1 MHLVVNVR
9 VVKTR
14 LNKKGEWP
22 LYYRTTIGGRRAEI
36 CSGYSV
42 QPKYWDDIS
51 KSIKKGNV
59 QYDAVAACVEAD
71 KAKLLRL
78 YSEFQVAGKAVSPE
92 DLLKRFQGKQ
102 QRVPTLL
109 QALDQLMDEYLIQ
122 IGSPGF
128 SKGRYKRYEVFRRKM
143 VRFLANRFKAQD
155 VELDK
160 LSIQFIIGYELF
172 LKTQDQLDISTVGVY
187 LKIFKRLIN
196 FSISQ
201 EWLDSDP
208 FTGFRCKSKK
218 VDRPYLIE
226 EELKT
231 LEDKTFSTDR
241 LSIVRDLFVFCCYT
255 GLSYIDLYKLAP
267 KDIVKGVDGNDWL
280 SIHRTKTGEACR
292 VPILDRAGEIIA
304 RYKDFPESQYKGK
317 LLPVRA
323 NQKLN
328 EYLKE
333 IADLCGIK
341 KNVTFHVARHT
352 FATTVLLN
360 KGISLETASKL
371 LGHSNIRTTQIYA
384 RMTDTRIAQEM
395 NVLNHK
401 LNKQ

>member
-36 CSGYSV
+36 FSGYSV
-42 QPKYWDDIS
+42 QPRYWDDVS

-78 YSEFQVAGKAVSPE
+78 YSEFQVSGKAVSPE

-109 QALDQLMDEYLIQ
+109 QALDQLMDEYLLQ

-187 LKIFKRLIN
+187 LKILKRLIN

-231 LEDKTFSTDR
+231 LEEKTFSTDR

-255 GLSYIDLYKLAP
+255 GLL
-267 KDIVKGVDGNDWL
+267 
-280 SIHRTKTGEACR
+280 
-292 VPILDRAGEIIA
+292 
-304 RYKDFPESQYKGK
+304 
-317 LLPVRA
+317 
-323 NQKLN
+323 
-328 EYLKE
+328 
-333 IADLCGIK
+333 
-341 KNVTFHVARHT
+341 
-352 FATTVLLN
+352 
-360 KGISLETASKL
+360 
-371 LGHSNIRTTQIYA
+371 
-384 RMTDTRIAQEM
+384 
-395 NVLNHK
+395 
-401 LNKQ
+401 